1 MKQMLALLLTLTL
14 LFLCGVGALAVAA
27 PQNPFDRG
35 TLSCS
40 EYRIPALLTL
50 RDGSVVA
57 AADLRWNHGTD
68 APQNLET
75 GVAVSPDGYGGW
87 QYAVPNH
94 LDDYA
99 DGADAKQSAAYIDS
113 ALLQN
118 ESGRVFLLSD
128 LFLSGTGYPNAKKG
142 SGCVTV
148 DGKSY
153 IALAPKGGSDY
164 SYYIAPFNGDFAPVL
179 QTGRPTGYSV
189 DAQYRLYKNGA
200 ALTMAQKGD
209 EDKDTGKQIAQSV
222 FYADADLHVFPTPFL
237 CLRHSDDGGKTWSA
251 PTLLSPMVKKDSEAF
266 LGVCPGRGVAVKTE
280 GGERLIFPVYSNETG
295 IEHALTIFSDD
306 GGRTWQRGEDVKRQL
321 ILQKTSE
328 SQIITLPDGT
338 LRMFSR
344 NGSNFVSFCDSADNG
359 QSWTKAKPDYHLS
372 GTKNCMVSF
381 INTAKTIDGKPVVL
395 GSMGSNVQSRADGVL
410 RTGLIEEDGRIR
422 WIAATPVNT
431 GFFGYSCLTQ
441 LADGNVALLF
451 EDEASHFCYRV
462 YSLQADGTLLP
473 ADGSDP
479 AAPASPSFL
488 QKLCR
493 LFASVM
499 LFFQKI
505 FTRKSWTKP
514 PFRQ

>member
-1 MKQMLALLLTLTL
+1 MKQTLALLLALTL
-14 LFLCGVGALAVAA
+14 LFLCAVGAFAATA

-50 RDGSVVA
+50 DDGSVVA

-75 GVAVSPDGYGGW
+75 GIAVSPDGYGGW
-87 QYAVPNH
+87 RYTVPNY

-99 DGADAKQSAAYIDS
+99 DGAGSKQSAAYIDS
-113 ALLQN
+113 ALLQS
-118 ESGRVFLLSD
+118 ESGRVFLLAD
-128 LFLSGTGYPNAKKG
+128 LFLSGTGYPNSQKG

-153 IALAPKGGSDY
+153 IALTSKGSSDY
-164 SYYIAPFNGDFAPVL
+164 SYYIAPFDGDFAPVK
-179 QTGRPTGYSV
+179 QNGRPTGYSV
-189 DAQYRLYKNGA
+189 DTQYRLYKDGA

-209 EDKDTGKQIAQSV
+209 DDKETGKQIAQSV

-251 PTLLSPMVKKDSEAF
+251 PTLLSPMVKKQSEAF
-266 LGVCPGRGVAVKTE
+266 LGVCPGRGFAVKTDK
-280 GGERLIFPVYSNETG
+280 GERLIFPVYSNENK
-295 IEHALTIFSDD
+295 IEHALTVFSDD
-306 GGRTWQRGEDVKRQL
+306 GGRTWQRGEDVKCQL
-321 ILQKTSE
+321 MLQKTSE
-328 SQIITLPDGT
+328 SQIVILPDGT

-344 NGSNFVSFCDSADNG
+344 NGSHFVSFCDSTDNG
-359 QSWTKAKPDYHLS
+359 QSWTKAKPDYRLL

-381 INTAKTIDGKPVVL
+381 INTSKMIDGKPVVL
-395 GSMGSNVQSRADGVL
+395 GSMGSNVQSRADGVVHI
-410 RTGLIEEDGRIR
+410 GVIEENNKIH

-431 GFFGYSCLTQ
+431 GFFGYSCLTE
-441 LADGNVALLF
+441 LADGSFALLF

-462 YSLQADGTLLP
+462 YTLEADGALVP
-473 ADGSDP
+473 ADGSE
-479 AAPASPSFL
+479 PASPGNASFL

-493 LFASVM
+493 FFADVM

-505 FTRKSWTKP
+505 FTR
-514 PFRQ
+514 

>member
-14 LFLCGVGALAVAA
+14 LALCGVGAFAATA

-50 RDGSVVA
+50 DDGSVVA

-68 APQNLET
+68 APQNLEI
-75 GVAVSPDGYGGW
+75 GVAVSSNGYSGW
-87 QYAVPNH
+87 WYTVPNYF
-94 LDDYA
+94 DDYA
-99 DGADAKQSAAYIDS
+99 DGAGSKQSAAYIDS
-113 ALLQN
+113 ALLQS

-128 LFLSGTGYPNAKKG
+128 LFLSGTGYPNAQKG

-153 IALAPKGGSDY
+153 IALTSKGSSDY
-164 SYYIAPFNGDFAPVL
+164 SYYIAPFDGDFAPVK
-179 QTGRPTGYSV
+179 QNGRPTGYSV
-189 DAQYRLYKNGA
+189 DTQYRLYKDGA

-209 EDKDTGKQIAQSV
+209 GDKETGNRIAQSV

-251 PTLLSPMVKKDSEAF
+251 PTLLNPMVKKQSEAF

-280 GGERLIFPVYSNETG
+280 GGERLIFPVYSNENK
-295 IEHALTIFSDD
+295 IEHALTVFSDD
-306 GGRTWQRGEDVKRQL
+306 GGRTWQRGEDVRHKL

-359 QSWTKAKPDYHLS
+359 RSWTKAKPDYRLL

-381 INTAKTIDGKPVVL
+381 INTSKMIDGKPVVL

-410 RTGLIEEDGRIR
+410 RTGVIEENNKIH
-422 WIAATPVNT
+422 WIGTTPVNT
-431 GFFGYSCLTQ
+431 GFFGYSCLTE
-441 LADGNVALLF
+441 LADGNFALLF

-462 YSLQADGTLLP
+462 YTLEADGALVP
-473 ADGSDP
+473 ADGSE
-479 AAPASPSFL
+479 PASPGNASFL

-493 LFASVM
+493 FFADVM

-505 FTRKSWTKP
+505 FTR
-514 PFRQ
+514 